1 MEIFIN
7 YNVVYVEI
15 VLKLLILNMKWM
27 KSTLNVR
34 IYQLVL
40 ISKAKNPG
48 LAQLTKLNFSLNGTN
63 VFQNPF

>member
-15 VLKLLILNMKWM
+15 FLKLLILNMKWM
-27 KSTLNVR
+27 KKTLNVR

-40 ISKAKNPG
+40 NAKAKKSYNFNK
-48 LAQLTKLNFSLNGTN
+48 LTRIFKA
-63 VFQNPF
+63 